1 MYYKELNGPKGPN
14 DFLEAYEFLGKDVK
28 KTIAKIEIEKTDEK
42 DKKTGK
48 WKYITK
54 MFFVGKD
61 GNVSG
66 RWYDCPKSVR
76 YGLNLAISSE
86 TEDWIGKEVTLYPT
100 ECYAFGEI
108 KPCIR
113 IRVSDDIRK
122 KICTWIKTKGAS
134 ERMYEVKPKQ

>member
-1 MYYKELNGPKGPN
+1 MYYKELSGPKGP
-14 DFLEAYEFLGKDVK
+14 DELLEAYELRGKDVK
-28 KTIAKIEIEKTDEK
+28 KVIARIEIEKTDEK

-61 GNVSG
+61 GKVSG

-76 YGLNLAISSE
+76 FGLNLTISGE

-100 ECYAFGEI
+100 QCYAFGDI

-113 IRVSDDIRK
+113 IRVTDEIRK
-122 KICTWIKTKGAS
+122 KIVIFMKTKGVS
-134 ERMYEVKPKQ
+134 ERMYEVILNK